1 VLWAC
6 LHFPY
11 LPLDTLARADPGRAA
26 LAIATGDTRP
36 RIVAANGPARVQG
49 VHAGMSVAAALA
61 LTPELI
67 VRPRNPRLEAQTL
80 QEIAQWALQFSP
92 MLSLS
97 AADAVL
103 LEIGAGL
110 KLFAGL
116 AAVLATIRTGLTA
129 LGITATVAAAP
140 TPTAA
145 LMLARANKTQA
156 LTAAAL
162 LERQLSPLPIDT
174 MVYSESILETLAD
187 LGVHSVGDLMQLP
200 RDGLARRFGPALID
214 TLDRALGRL
223 PDPQAPFI
231 APERFSSRL
240 ELPAPAWEAQA
251 LLFGAKRLHAALA
264 GWLLGKGLGVMRLRF
279 ELIHEDCVP
288 SVLTLKLSAPS
299 RDPEHLGILL
309 RERLA
314 RTQLPDRVE
323 AIVLTAEE
331 TACLAAHNRSLFP
344 GSEPAAD
351 TELCERLAARLG
363 DDAVCALRPHAD
375 HRPEFA
381 WRTGPY
387 PTKDCALKP
396 PAPRPLWLLSEPRAL
411 DTFLHEGH
419 AQLVLM
425 DGPERIESGWW
436 EGGEVR
442 RDYFVAR
449 ARSGQML
456 WVFKRSGS
464 GKEWYVHGIFS

>member
-1 VLWAC
+1 MLWAC

-11 LPLDTLARADPGRAA
+11 LPLDTLARADPGRTA

-49 VHAGMSVAAALA
+49 VCAGMSVSAALA
-61 LTPELI
+61 LAPGLI
-67 VRPRNPRLEAQTL
+67 VQPRNLLLETQTL
-80 QEIAQWALQFSP
+80 QQIAQWALQFSP
-92 MLSLS
+92 MLSLA

-110 KLFAGL
+110 KLFDGL
-116 AAVLATIRTGLTA
+116 AAVLATIRAGLIT

-145 LMLARANKTQA
+145 LMLARADKAQA
-156 LTAAAL
+156 VTAAAL
-162 LERQLSPLPIDT
+162 LERELSSLPVDV
-174 MVYSESILETLAD
+174 MVYSESVLETLAD
-187 LGVHSVGDLMQLP
+187 LGVHTVGNLMQLP
-200 RDGLARRFGPALID
+200 RDGLARRFGPALVD

-251 LLFGAKRLHAALA
+251 LLFGARRLNAALA
-264 GWLLGKGLGVMRLRF
+264 GWLLGRGLGVMRLRF
-279 ELIHEDCVP
+279 ELIHEDCAP
-288 SVLTLKLSAPS
+288 SVLALNLSAPS
-299 RDPEHLGILL
+299 RDPEHLATLL
-309 RERLA
+309 RERLE
-314 RTQLPDRVE
+314 RVQLPDRVE

-331 TACLAAHNRSLFP
+331 TAALAAHNHSLFP
-344 GSEPAAD
+344 GSETTAD

-363 DDAVCALRPHAD
+363 DDAVQALRPHAD

-381 WRTGPY
+381 WRSGQY
-387 PTKDCALKP
+387 PAKDCGLRP
-396 PAPRPLWLLSEPRAL
+396 PAARPLWLLCEPQPL
-411 DTFLHEGH
+411 DAFLHEAH

-436 EGGEVR
+436 EGGDVR
-442 RDYFVAR
+442 RDYFIAR
-449 ARSGQML
+449 AHSGQTL
-456 WVFKRSGS
+456 WVFKQAGA
-464 GKEWYVHGIFS
+464 GKSWYVHGIFA